1 MSLLQRRHYVHLA
14 IMAGKLDT
22 ALKNAGANDWQ
33 RSEARSIIYEYM
45 AKANSNFNPTT
56 FAKAAGWTLEEA

>member
-14 IMAGKLDT
+14 NMAGKIDS
-22 ALKNAGANDWQ
+22 ALENAGASEFQ
-33 RSEARSIIYEYM
+33 RSEARSIISEYM
-45 AKANSNFNPTT
+45 ARANSNFNPTT